1 MPTWIDL
8 TEHNAALNVYQ
19 TQEGKQ
25 LILRSLSPQHPIPE
39 GVVELGFSL
48 QNGIY
53 SRSSLRFTLQEIQ
66 RYFPL
71 ATSRDFAMSEIFY
84 VPAAAM
90 SAPPHPEER
99 PHTLTSKAPWQMTAA
114 EWHEARTALHVTAR
128 VSASS
133 EATRITSRAELTY
146 GVQQWRH
153 DRAIAGD
160 IEAQE
165 ALENPITHLDVV
177 KKALSEGRPVPFDV
191 VAEYAELLEAAD
203 EQPVVSASA
212 GDVAVEPDT
221 ADTEPTDQ
229 VASDALVKSARKKP
243 GTERILRP
251 HEASRFGR
259 HGFVSEYFVAFE
271 DGRFPTTVEAL
282 DRSQAIQFAKKERA
296 RLENRT
302 EEHASPEIVPS
313 RYADGRTIPTHGDE
327 VFDYR
332 PGQGGNYQ
340 RIDGKIERRGDTL
353 LVKRVGT
360 PGMFDSG
367 NQTSLG
373 EPLTD
378 KWTVVG
384 EEHPLEPV
392 LRDVRSQ
399 AVTEQTRPWQ
409 IPLQRFL
416 ATALHVK
423 TSTGDYQVTFQNES
437 YHTAEKKS
445 EKGLREV
452 HKRQVS
458 EAHAAGEVIAF
469 EVLVDYPEVA
479 YSVGDRAVRNVA
491 KLLSQLGIAE
501 KLMQGEVGYVRLS
514 NPPYT
519 DLVIERLPDPSGTRL
534 YLTHYLDANGD
545 RFLDAEM
552 VFSIK
557 SNGHLA
563 LAETAVQNPIRG
575 GELRARDTSFAN
587 MFSKNLLDQGFGQA
601 RIYWPGETDEEVL
614 ENEPQAKLDEGMSIV
629 VDIASE
635 LGGSL
640 SEWEESAPS
649 IAGKWRYATLT
660 VGDTPIRMAVSQG
673 GVVQVNGDPF
683 TKDTRELHLTRDKV
697 LESVKK
703 VLPALPHP
711 TEKTPYEYGRD
722 AYLSGK
728 MAVPAQDKA
737 FSETFLSRPNVLQ
750 SLTDWTKGWHEANA
764 ANISQA
770 REAEQETAIPPSEL
784 LAEELAAGKMAIAT
798 ARLPETAPQRL
809 PLYGIN
815 TQTEATR
822 YALPADFYEETTYNG
837 YAFFAPADRY
847 RTPEFTAAEAAM
859 YDAHRKGD
867 QAAVKQY
874 RGVMDVEMQKIVR
887 QARETLPES
896 VLTAATLRV
905 GDLIK
910 FIPGPAND
918 RPGRIVNRRIEGRIV
933 EAIKSSSGQPGYE
946 VLETPAHANQEPRIS
961 RVWVADGQFEIM
973 PRASDDE
980 AFVAAR
986 EVAMNKWDNP
996 HRIETLIQEMA
1007 ANKGHVLK
1015 GSWAERLTF
1024 NIQVP
1029 ESLPN
1034 LIKLMETHALPT
1046 LNELRNTLKIDEL
1059 SEKELPNVD
1068 YGKLAESQQEAI
1080 RAFKAGFARHSQA
1093 RIDDIRALDAEN
1105 ERVMATLEH
1114 YGSALSEAETALKH
1128 YEQKLSKQQAAEEQA
1143 KWEKY
1148 EPFVS
1153 GLVAKPAAAKIG
1165 FTKTWVEKDNGWFQ
1179 VRNGSDPV
1187 WTNGHIF
1194 DLGEPH
1200 YTGFAKYHSA
1210 KYKGMA
1216 LEKRPDVSRY
1226 LLVDASIQIQ
1236 PVFIQRDVWQD
1247 HDAVIFERPGGGIAG
1262 VDKLYY
1268 DYVTS
1273 KYPGAEYFIANDWSG
1288 QAGGAADIV
1297 VAKVAGKVVAGLM
1310 PIRAIGDLTVSQI
1323 REKIDFYRPAPPAPV
1338 QTTNDVPVITREF
1351 SSKQRAGRR
1360 PAATGTI
1367 KVMQV
1372 DDRWYNAIDTAH
1384 NQGNHC
1390 GRVEPL
1396 TTHGEGFD
1404 TQFAALF
1411 DAGNRIVM
1419 EQRGVA
1425 DGHDSMKTDKQRA
1438 AALEM
1443 VEWALQEILP
1453 SHQVTPIASG
1463 PYQGWV
1469 QAAVVDG
1476 EHRGVHGIGSDEK
1489 DAIEDLRQRLAYRLQ
1504 GGPQRWR
1511 HIGTNQEGLAIE
1523 EDALGVRS
1531 ILSNGVRMTESVSIT
1546 PHGPRFSIER
1556 RDLDYLTTE
1565 ELQALRKE
1573 EHAPESRDKGEA
1585 ATAPHGQLADDP
1597 TTNAGLRTGDQ
1608 LAGRQIDAFVDGTP
1622 VSFQRRRYGHDFGL
1636 SKKQAFTWGYA
1647 YLDGDWKSLGDPWPI
1662 PRPSNAE
1669 LATAINYV
1677 RTAPEAFDSDAA
1689 LTELNQDIER
1699 ENAGIENPALYLQA
1713 IPTDVFRL
1721 LKLDGQSFEMRF
1733 KNTEEPFSVIIECQS
1748 PGVYLPKQR
1757 AGGSG
1762 PLLSLRNAAI
1772 WAMKELNKAKAY
1784 REESLAESNRELP
1797 RFITDFDSFKNLFGE
1812 PRDNLLTIKDV
1823 QAQYPD
1829 VLDDPQEPKF
1839 LRSDER
1845 LKIPADLVLEW
1856 IDERTVNVSIADPD
1870 HQYQVQIRGMDGR
1883 MDEHG
1888 RSRLLATYALK
1899 NAIAVI
1905 DTELTWERTKAA
1917 RADGGSTLDDLAKRY
1932 AEFMHSHD
1940 PARHNGAVGKMH
1952 RSFALAL
1959 ADKDYDY
1966 LIGWIARP
1974 KGQNDLSKKFFTQAT
1989 GIKLP
1994 KTARDITTTLYAW
2007 AGYSAEDALQIEAEK
2022 AQRHEQALQQR
2033 QAQDE
2038 LDSATRILEN
2048 TKVNHNG
2055 TLKTGK
2061 AFIDDIIEAGFD
2073 TLETKK
2079 VGAVNRYRLVNSAE
2093 GRLYEIKGSMVDYA
2107 RHSLKLREDAK
2118 LLLELQD
2125 DEPTPA
2131 LKR

>member
-53 SRSSLRFTLQEIQ
+53 SRSSLRFTLQEVQ

-84 VPAAAM
+84 VPAAAV
-90 SAPPHPEER
+90 SAPPFPEEH
-99 PHTLTSKAPWQMTAA
+99 PHPTQNKAPWQMTAA
-114 EWHEARTALHVTAR
+114 EWHEARAALHVTAN

-133 EATRITSRAELTY
+133 EATRITRRAELTY

-165 ALENPITHLDVV
+165 ALESPITHLDVV

-203 EQPVVSASA
+203 EQPVVPAAA
-212 GDVAVEPDT
+212 GDVAVGSDT
-221 ADTEPTDQ
+221 AGTEPTDQ
-229 VASDALVKSARKKP
+229 VASDAVVKSARKKP
-243 GTERILRP
+243 GTERIIRP

-282 DRSQAIQFAKKERA
+282 DRSQAIQFAKKERG
-296 RLENRT
+296 RLENRI
-302 EEHASPEIVPS
+302 EEHASPEIVS
-313 RYADGRTIPTHGDE
+313 SHYEDGRTI
-327 VFDYR
+327 
-332 PGQGGNYQ
+332 
-340 RIDGKIERRGDTL
+340 
-353 LVKRVGT
+353 
-360 PGMFDSG
+360 
-367 NQTSLG
+367 
-373 EPLTD
+373 
-378 KWTVVG
+378 
-384 EEHPLEPV
+384 
-392 LRDVRSQ
+392 
-399 AVTEQTRPWQ
+399 
-409 IPLQRFL
+409 
-416 ATALHVK
+416 
-423 TSTGDYQVTFQNES
+423 
-437 YHTAEKKS
+437 
-445 EKGLREV
+445 
-452 HKRQVS
+452 
-458 EAHAAGEVIAF
+458 
-469 EVLVDYPEVA
+469 
-479 YSVGDRAVRNVA
+479 
-491 KLLSQLGIAE
+491 
-501 KLMQGEVGYVRLS
+501 
-514 NPPYT
+514 
-519 DLVIERLPDPSGTRL
+519 
-534 YLTHYLDANGD
+534 
-545 RFLDAEM
+545 
-552 VFSIK
+552 
-557 SNGHLA
+557 
-563 LAETAVQNPIRG
+563 
-575 GELRARDTSFAN
+575 
-587 MFSKNLLDQGFGQA
+587 
-601 RIYWPGETDEEVL
+601 
-614 ENEPQAKLDEGMSIV
+614 
-629 VDIASE
+629 
-635 LGGSL
+635 
-640 SEWEESAPS
+640 
-649 IAGKWRYATLT
+649 
-660 VGDTPIRMAVSQG
+660 
-673 GVVQVNGDPF
+673 
-683 TKDTRELHLTRDKV
+683 
-697 LESVKK
+697 
-703 VLPALPHP
+703 
-711 TEKTPYEYGRD
+711 EKTPYEYGRD
-722 AYLSGK
+722 AYLAGK
-728 MAVPAQDKA
+728 MAVPALDKE
-737 FSETFLSRPNVLQ
+737 FSETFLSRPDVLQ
-750 SLTDWTKGWHEANA
+750 SLTDWAKGWHEANA
-764 ANISQA
+764 ANSSQVQ
-770 REAEQETAIPPSEL
+770 ESEQETSIPPSEL
-784 LAEELAAGKMAIAT
+784 PAE
-798 ARLPETAPQRL
+798 
-809 PLYGIN
+809 
-815 TQTEATR
+815 
-822 YALPADFYEETTYNG
+822 
-837 YAFFAPADRY
+837 
-847 RTPEFTAAEAAM
+847 
-859 YDAHRKGD
+859 
-867 QAAVKQY
+867 
-874 RGVMDVEMQKIVR
+874 
-887 QARETLPES
+887 
-896 VLTAATLRV
+896 
-905 GDLIK
+905 
-910 FIPGPAND
+910 
-918 RPGRIVNRRIEGRIV
+918 
-933 EAIKSSSGQPGYE
+933 
-946 VLETPAHANQEPRIS
+946 
-961 RVWVADGQFEIM
+961 
-973 PRASDDE
+973 
-980 AFVAAR
+980 
-986 EVAMNKWDNP
+986 
-996 HRIETLIQEMA
+996 
-1007 ANKGHVLK
+1007 
-1015 GSWAERLTF
+1015 
-1024 NIQVP
+1024 
-1029 ESLPN
+1029 
-1034 LIKLMETHALPT
+1034 
-1046 LNELRNTLKIDEL
+1046 
-1059 SEKELPNVD
+1059 
-1068 YGKLAESQQEAI
+1068 
-1080 RAFKAGFARHSQA
+1080 
-1093 RIDDIRALDAEN
+1093 
-1105 ERVMATLEH
+1105 
-1114 YGSALSEAETALKH
+1114 
-1128 YEQKLSKQQAAEEQA
+1128 QQAAEEQA

-1148 EPFVS
+1148 EPFIS
-1153 GLVAKPAAAKIG
+1153 GLVTKPAAAKIG

-1179 VRNGSDPV
+1179 IRNGSDPV

-1200 YTGFAKYHSA
+1200 YTGFAKYHSS
-1210 KYKGMA
+1210 KYRGIA

-1323 REKIDFYRPAPPAPV
+1323 REKIDLYRPAPTAAV
-1338 QTTNDVPVITREF
+1338 QAADDIPVITREF

-1390 GRVEPL
+1390 GRLEPL

-1443 VEWALQEILP
+1443 AEWALQEILP
-1453 SHQVTPIASG
+1453 SHQVTPITSG
-1463 PYQGWV
+1463 PYQGWA

-1476 EHRGVHGIGSDEK
+1476 EHRGVLGIGSDEK

-1546 PHGPRFSIER
+1546 PYGPRFSIER

-1565 ELQALRKE
+1565 ELHALRKE
-1573 EHAPESRDKGEA
+1573 EHAPENHDKEEA
-1585 ATAPHGQLADDP
+1585 PTVVATEPHGQLADDP
-1597 TTNAGLRTGDQ
+1597 TSDAGLRTGDQ

-1662 PRPSNAE
+1662 PRPGNAE

-1677 RTAPEAFDSDAA
+1677 RTVPDAFDSDAT

-1733 KNTEEPFSVIIECQS
+1733 KDSEEPFSIIIECQS

-1784 REESLAESNRELP
+1784 REQSLEESNRELP
-1797 RFITDFDSFKNLFGE
+1797 RFITDFESFKNLFGE

-1829 VLDDPQEPKF
+1829 VPDDPQASKF
-1839 LRSDER
+1839 LRSDDR

-1888 RSRLLATYALK
+1888 RSRWLATYALK

-2038 LDSATRILEN
+2038 LESATRILEN